1 MNKINNVLFVINPK
15 AGTKNKE
22 SIPEMIALVLNNTI
36 QYKLIYWEKDQDIKS
51 NIRQEIDQAN
61 YDVVVAVGGDGT
73 VNVVASTLIN
83 SSIPLAII
91 PLGSG
96 NGLARFLKIPLD
108 IHKAIDL
115 IKNGKLISIDSCT
128 INTKNFFCTGGIGFD
143 AHISKIFSQTKKR
156 GFIGYAKLSLKEYFK
171 YQSQEYQL
179 NLDGKLI
186 TKKAFV
192 ITFANANQY
201 GNNAIIAP
209 HADISDGLIDVT
221 IVRKFNFF
229 SILKLMKRLFN
240 GTIHKSNYIE
250 IYKAKNI
257 IVNRS
262 KNGCAHYDGESG
274 EMGKEIEVKNNPASI
289 KIVVPEST

>member
-15 AGTKNKE
+15 AGTKKKE
-22 SIPEMIALVLNNTI
+22 TIPEIIASALNDTI
-36 QYKLIYWEKDQDIKS
+36 QYKIIYWEKDQKIK
-51 NIRQEIDQAN
+51 NIIRQEIDQTN
-61 YDVVVAVGGDGT
+61 YDVVIAVGGDGT

-108 IHKAIDL
+108 VHKAIDL
-115 IKNGKLISIDSCT
+115 IKNGKIILIDSCT
-128 INTKNFFCTGGIGFD
+128 INNKNFFCTGGIGFD

-156 GFIGYAKLSLKEYFK
+156 GFISYVKLSLKEFFK

-179 NLDGKLI
+179 NLDGKLMI
-186 TKKAFV
+186 KKAFT

-201 GNNAIIAP
+201 GNNVIIAP
-209 HADISDGLIDVT
+209 HADIRDGLIDVS
-221 IVRKFNFF
+221 IVRKFNLF
-229 SILKLMKRLFN
+229 SIFILMIRVFN
-240 GTIHKSNYIE
+240 GTIHKSKYIE

-257 IVNRS
+257 IVHRS
-262 KNGCAHYDGESG
+262 EAGCAHYDGESG
-274 EMGKEIEVKNNPASI
+274 EMGKEIEVKNNPASL
-289 KIVVPEST
+289 KIIVPES